1 MSRQLWSPGGKAKR
15 MIRSTYADHYCSL
28 VRGQAGAEEGSMEQ
42 IISGLL
48 RDFETG
54 KLTRRQLIQALAI
67 GVTAGPAALA
77 AAQKPAQPSTIPPS
91 PSQAPWKTVWLD
103 HISYVVSDYRRSTA
117 FYRDLMGWEIIHDDG
132 QKQCSMKVGN
142 AGGIIIRN
150 RAGYEGIDGDTN
162 RPSITGL
169 IDHVSWG
176 IEPWDTAQVKAELE
190 KRGLKPQ
197 PDMNGKFQSFHLRDP
212 DGWDLQISNQKDT
225 SEL

>member
-1 MSRQLWSPGGKAKR
+1 
-15 MIRSTYADHYCSL
+15 
-28 VRGQAGAEEGSMEQ
+28 MEQ

-77 AAQKPAQPSTIPPS
+77 AAQKPAQQSTIPPS
-91 PSQAPWKTVWLD
+91 RSQAPWKTVWLD

-117 FYRDLMGWEIIHDDG
+117 FYRDLMGWEVIHDDG
-132 QKQCSMKVGN
+132 QKQCTMKVGN

-150 RAGYEGIDGDTN
+150 RAGYPGVDGDTN
-162 RPSITGL
+162 RSSITGL

-176 IEPWDTAQVKAELE
+176 VEPWDTAKVKAELE
-190 KRGLKPQ
+190 KRGLNPQ

-212 DGWDLQISNQKDT
+212 DGWDLQISNQQDT

>member
-1 MSRQLWSPGGKAKR
+1 
-15 MIRSTYADHYCSL
+15 
-28 VRGQAGAEEGSMEQ
+28 MEH

-48 RDFETG
+48 QDFEAG
-54 KLTRRQLIQALAI
+54 KVTRRQLIHALVL

-77 AAQKPAQPSTIPPS
+77 AAQKAAEQSTIPP
-91 PSQAPWKTVWLD
+91 PGPAAPWKTVWLD

-132 QKQCSMKVGN
+132 QKQCSMKAGN
-142 AGGIIIRN
+142 VGGIIIRN
-150 RAGYEGIDGDTN
+150 RAGYQGLEGDAN
-162 RPSITGL
+162 RASISGV

-176 IEPWDTAQVKAELE
+176 IEPWDTARVKAELE
-190 KRGLKPQ
+190 KRGLNPQ